1 MLKIFSKLKS
11 FKQEYIKINEI
22 KIAASLNL
30 LKENALKADFKV
42 ELLSPQKL
50 IKKKEVNPISSQPKK
65 KTTKLPE
72 FTKII
77 ILTINAFINE
87 INLFICGSYLK

>member
-50 IKKKEVNPISSQPKK
+50 IKKKKLILSVLNQKK
-65 KTTKLPE
+65 KQLSYQNLLKL
-72 FTKII
+72 
-77 ILTINAFINE
+77 
-87 INLFICGSYLK
+87 SY

>member
-50 IKKKEVNPISSQPKK
+50 IKKKEVIPIISHPKK
-65 KTTKLPE
+65 KTIKFPE
-72 FTKII
+72 FTKIS
-77 ILTINAFINE
+77 ILAIKEFIKD
-87 INLFICGSYLK
+87 INLFIEGSFLK